1 MSLLTRI
8 FPNDSKAEE
17 NKKESFAKLTFD
29 GEVRINEELVNK
41 ILPWLLAVLLG
52 GGGYVAIDR
61 MSPSNAEPNQKLPV
75 SEQPALMEQEE
86 QAD

>member
-1 MSLLTRI
+1 MSLFNRI
-8 FPNDSKAEE
+8 FSNDNKAEE
-17 NKKESFAKLTFD
+17 NNKGSFVELGFSGKF
-29 GEVRINEELVNK
+29 RINEELVNK

-61 MSPSNAEPNQKLPV
+61 MSPSNAEPNQKPPV
-75 SEQPALMEQEE
+75 PEQPALMEQEE